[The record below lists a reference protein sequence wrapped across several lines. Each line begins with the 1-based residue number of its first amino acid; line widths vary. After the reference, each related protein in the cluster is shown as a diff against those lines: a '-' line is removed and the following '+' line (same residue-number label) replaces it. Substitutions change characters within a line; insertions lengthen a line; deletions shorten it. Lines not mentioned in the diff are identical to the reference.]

1 MFLAILRRAQIAV
14 DQTIGHVV
22 NRAIVSVPFLV
33 AFGFATAALA
43 FRLNREFG
51 PETSNLMLA
60 GGFLAIGLL
69 TAIVVNLKPRHQADA
84 ETASPSAAADDTAQ
98 DQQARGPL
106 SQTDKDLLVAA
117 LTSAAPIALPGLLR
131 ILLKNL
137 PLLAVILTAIFVMT
151 RQIDDGTAGTEQ
163 QQAG

>member
-1 MFLAILRRAQIAV
+1 M
-14 DQTIGHVV
+14 
-22 NRAIVSVPFLV
+22 
-33 AFGFATAALA
+33 
-43 FRLNREFG
+43 
-51 PETSNLMLA
+51 
-60 GGFLAIGLL
+60 AIGVL
-69 TAIVVNLKPRHQADA
+69 TATVVNLKPRHQADA